1 MKTVLSAL
9 GLLLLYYVIIV
20 VSTTFSPAL
29 FMNFPGKSANKHVVI
44 TAHRGSAGYAPEN
57 TLAAIRKGL
66 ASGADRIEVDIHQ
79 SKDGQLFIMHDVSVD
94 RTTNGHGL
102 LKNYT
107 SDSLKKLDAGSWFS
121 PEYKGEPVP
130 TLEEAFKLI
139 NGKAV
144 FVVEL
149 KHGSDMYPGIEEKV
163 IDLIRKYNAYSW
175 VIIHSFDDKVL
186 QRFHQL
192 DHRIELHKLFVFKTN
207 LFPLIYDLKVH
218 FGSLKK
224 YNNVK
229 EISVYYKFVN
239 KPLINAAHRMGFKI
253 NAWTVNDPDIA
264 RRLIYMGVDGI
275 ITDYPSEIIRQI
287 EAEKIK

>member
-1 MKTVLSAL
+1 MKSVLSAI

-29 FMNFPGKSANKHVVI
+29 FMNIPASPANKHVVI
-44 TAHRGSAGYAPEN
+44 TAHRGAGGYAPEN

-79 SKDGQLFIMHDVSVD
+79 SRDGQLFIMHDATVD

-102 LKNYT
+102 LKNFT

-121 PEYKGEPVP
+121 PEYKGEPIP

-149 KHGSDMYPGIEEKV
+149 KHGSDVYPGIEEKV

-175 VIIHSFDDKVL
+175 VVIHSFDDKVL
-186 QRFHQL
+186 ERFHQL
-192 DHRIELHKLFVFKTN
+192 DPRITLHKLFVFKTN
-207 LFPLIYDLKVH
+207 FFPLIYDLKVH
-218 FGSLKK
+218 FGSLKD
-224 YNNVK
+224 YNYVK

-239 KPLINAAHRMGFKI
+239 KPLIKAVHRMGMKI
-253 NAWTVNDPDIA
+253 NAWTVDDPKIA
-264 RRLIYMGVDGI
+264 QRLVNMGVDGI
-275 ITDYPSEIIRQI
+275 ITNYPVEIARQI
-287 EAEKIK
+287 NSEK